1 MALTAREN
9 QMSRLSANT
18 AALFLIIMWASHG
31 LSAPQQATN
40 VFEINA
46 MLLPGLGCDDDRDND
61 SDGLTDQDDPDCS
74 GGGAEARPDPW
85 DDAYRWWVKIDT
97 TTWHV
102 ELIGPTY
109 IYVYDDDG
117 YIVDWV
123 DITVNNMFGD
133 ADGESGDA
141 YAITGYDSDG
151 DTVLGGLDV
160 EEFTTAADW
169 LWGYEEDGSFDNFD
183 DGIAFRLNLT
193 DLLLNPVDKY
203 LHPEF
208 QPDYHYY
215 AYPLRYNGDT
225 VLVNSDGDLL
235 NIDTG
240 ELALGGDR
248 TDGDNLH
255 SDVFCDTS
263 DEEYDGGQH
272 GWHISDTLAFVDDGD
287 ERLVWNAESGCYDE
301 EETSSTEIMDG
312 CGAAVATTTTGEANR
327 FYGVSGAYCEQFD
340 EYQADSGSASTGL
353 IVEYEV
359 TDGEFSAVIDHEL
372 TFDPLILNWFVE
384 DGKDWNEGGMH
395 GLHRVGNTIYASFGR
410 TEMGR
415 CGSEDDFDCDGV
427 DNDDDDLPLDI
438 AASVDTDG
446 DGWPDSFNDSA
457 CDDGNPCDEN
467 DITSTGVTGL
477 DAFPNDPGEWLD
489 TDLDGVG
496 DNADCYPL
504 DPTQTACPV
513 PTSPSYML
521 LLLALL
527 MTTLV
532 GWAGVRARS

>member
-1 MALTAREN
+1 
-9 QMSRLSANT
+9 MSRLSANT

-46 MLLPGLGCDDDRDND
+46 MLLPGLGCDDDNDND
-61 SDGLTDQDDPDCS
+61 SDGLTDADDPDCS

-85 DDAYRWWVKIDT
+85 DDAERWWVKIDT

-141 YAITGYDSDG
+141 YAFSGADG
-151 DTVLGGLDV
+151 DTDTVLGDLDV
-160 EEFTTAADW
+160 EDFTTAADW
-169 LWGYEEDGSFDNFD
+169 IWGYEEDGSFDDFN
-183 DGIAFRLNLT
+183 DGIAFRLNLN

-208 QPDYHYY
+208 EPDDHYY

-225 VLVNSDGDLL
+225 VLVNSQGDLL

-240 ELALGGDR
+240 ELALDEER

-255 SDVFCDTS
+255 SDVFCNTS
-263 DEEYDGGQH
+263 DDEYDGGYH

-287 ERLVWNAESGCYDE
+287 DRLVWNAESGCYDE
-301 EETSSTEIMDG
+301 EDASSTEIMDE
-312 CGAAVATTTTGEANR
+312 CDYAVATTTTGEANR
-327 FYGVSGAYCEQFD
+327 FYGVSGAYCGEFD

-384 DGKDWNEGGMH
+384 EDKDWDDGGIH
-395 GLHRVGNTIYASFGR
+395 GLHRVGNTIYAAFSRSELGN
-410 TEMGR
+410 
-415 CGSEDDFDCDGV
+415 CGSEDDFDCDEV

-446 DGWPDSFNDSA
+446 DGWPDSFNDRA
-457 CDDGNPCDEN
+457 CDGRCDEN

>member
-46 MLLPGLGCDDDRDND
+46 MLLPGLGCDDDSDND
-61 SDGLTDQDDPDCS
+61 DDGLTDQDDPDCS

-85 DDAYRWWVKIDT
+85 DDAERWWVKIDT

-123 DITVNNMFGD
+123 DAYVNNMSGD
-133 ADGESGDA
+133 ADGESGHA
-141 YAITGYDSDG
+141 YAITGADADVQTYLDD
-151 DTVLGGLDV
+151 LDV
-160 EEFTTAADW
+160 EEMTTAADW
-169 LWGYEEDGSFDNFD
+169 LWGYDAEGSFPKWNN
-183 DGIAFRLNLT
+183 GIPFRLNLNA
-193 DLLLNPVDKY
+193 LLLNPVDKY
-203 LHPEF
+203 LHQEF
-208 QPDYHYY
+208 EPSTHYY
-215 AYPLRYNGDT
+215 TYPLRYNGDT
-225 VLVNSDGDLL
+225 VLVNSAGDLL

-240 ELALGGDR
+240 ELALAADR
-248 TDGDNLH
+248 TVGDNLY
-255 SDVFCDTS
+255 SDVFCNTS
-263 DEEYDGGQH
+263 DGAYGDGYH

-301 EETSSTEIMDG
+301 EDASSPEIMDD
-312 CGAAVATTTTGEANR
+312 CDYAVGTTTTGVANR
-327 FYGVSGAYCEQFD
+327 FYAVSGEYCEEFD
-340 EYQADSGSASTGL
+340 QYQADSGSANTGL

-359 TDGEFSAVIDHEL
+359 TDGEFAAVIDHEL
-372 TFDPLILNWFVE
+372 TFDPLILNWAVE
-384 DGKDWNEGGMH
+384 GDASWNDAGMH
-395 GLHRVGNTIYASFGR
+395 GLHRVGNTIYAVFNRYGWG
-410 TEMGR
+410 T
-415 CGSEDDFDCDGV
+415 CGSEDDFDCDDV